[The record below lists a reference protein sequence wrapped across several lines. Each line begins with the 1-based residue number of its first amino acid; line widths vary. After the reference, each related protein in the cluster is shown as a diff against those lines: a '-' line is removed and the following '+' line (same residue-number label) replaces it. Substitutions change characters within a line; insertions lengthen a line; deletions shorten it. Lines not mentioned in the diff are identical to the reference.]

1 MPTVDNLDIQIS
13 TSLKN
18 SDKMLDN
25 LIKKLGTVSSSLSKV
40 GGSTSKV
47 SSGMQNISNTTT
59 KTTKSFKGLAS
70 AFGKFYAS
78 YFLVIRGIKA
88 LYKSIEGTADYIE
101 AFNYFE
107 VSFNKIANEWKQDF
121 SKFGYES
128 AEEYAKSFTER
139 ANDTLSKLSGV
150 QVSVGADGKGLLTET
165 GMKNLGLNI
174 QEITQ
179 YASQLA
185 SVTNSIGQTGEVS
198 LRASNAFTKLA
209 GDISSLFNQDYSAVA
224 KNLQSG
230 LIGQS
235 RALYKYGIDITNATL
250 QTYAYNL
257 GIKKQVSEMTQAE
270 KMQLRMIAILDQS
283 KVSWGDLANTIN
295 SPSNMIRQLKNNLKE
310 AGIVL
315 GQLFI
320 PLLSKVL
327 PILNGVTIAIKRLL
341 GNIAGF
347 LGIEIDFS
355 SFGQGGT
362 DLEDTFD
369 GVSDSLDGVAESAKK
384 AKAGLRGFDELKT
397 INMPSGSG
405 ANSGLGGAIDL
416 TNEII
421 KATEE
426 YEKVWQEAYD
436 KMEQRAQKF
445 ADMISKYLN
454 PFESLFKNIKKGDWF
469 AVGEDVSGIANNIF
483 DLLNLAFE
491 KTDWDGLGTNVG
503 NFISGLLSN
512 AFNGL
517 PKVANLISNSIIA
530 INTFLSSVINST
542 DWYNLTQSFVTGIT
556 GFIKNLQIGEI
567 MNSITDLINS
577 ITDATVSILDYIADN
592 PKDFADLMFTLALA
606 IIELLVS
613 SLQQISSVTANALG
627 EVISTLFTN
636 AFEKAEKTRKNG
648 TKIGKSLSNILKE
661 ATNSLE
667 KGNFKEWAKE
677 KFSKLFTSAI
687 ETMKIHGNVLA
698 QPFLPAVENVKE
710 TFNEVNETIKKT
722 FKNAGLEVIDF
733 KDLLDKTPMF
743 VKVTVDSIKDK
754 GKEQYDKLVNWWNS
768 KPALS
773 NITFTLSNLL
783 QSVKDAWNTVKNW
796 WKNNVKLT
804 IPKLNFKVTYKDTK
818 NSLEKAVVKAIG
830 LKGWPS
836 FEFYETGGF
845 PKSADLFWANE
856 NGVPEL
862 VGTMGGKTAVAS
874 GMEITGIKDA
884 IYSTGQQEANLM
896 GTMVGLLRII
906 ADKEFGLTDSEI
918 GRSAQRYAKDY
929 FNRTGNEAYSF

>member
-47 SSGMQNISNTTT
+47 SSGMKNISNTTT

-101 AFNYFE
+101 AFNYYTVAMGKVASKWDKNWASYGDENARNYSNSFVKTMNKTFE
-107 VSFNKIANEWKQDF
+107 
-121 SKFGYES
+121 
-128 AEEYAKSFTER
+128 
-139 ANDTLSKLSGV
+139 KLSGV
-150 QVSVGADGKGLLTET
+150 QYDPSKGLISER
-165 GMKNLGLNI
+165 GIKNLGLNI
-174 QEITQ
+174 KEVTQ
-179 YASQLA
+179 YAAQLVSMMDA
-185 SVTNSIGQTGEVS
+185 VGQKGEVT
-198 LRASNAFTKLA
+198 LATTDALTRLA
-209 GDISSLFNQDYSAVA
+209 GDLSSLYNIDYSSAATNIRSV
-224 KNLQSG
+224 LM
-230 LIGQS
+230 GQS
-235 RALYKYGIDITNATL
+235 RAGYKFGWDTTAASL
-250 QTYAYNL
+250 QALADSLNL
-257 GIKKQVSEMTQAE
+257 GKAVSEMTQME
-270 KMQLRMIAILDQS
+270 KQQLRILKILQDS
-283 KVSWGDLANTIN
+283 RVAWGDQANTIN
-295 SPSNMIRQLKNNLKE
+295 NYANQIRLLKNNLKE

-327 PILNGVTIAIKRLL
+327 PIINGVTIAIKRLF
-341 GNIAGF
+341 GNIAGI
-347 LGIEIDFS
+347 LGIELKAEDIS
-355 SFGQGGT
+355 SGFQES
-362 DLEDTFD
+362 EDIFD

-426 YEKVWQEAYD
+426 YKKVWDEAYD

-483 DLLNLAFE
+483 DLLNFAFE

-542 DWYNLTQSFVTGIT
+542 DWYNLTQSFVTGIA

-567 MNSITDLINS
+567 VSSITDLITS
-577 ITDATVSILDYIADN
+577 IINATAQIINYIATN
-592 PKDFADLMFTLALA
+592 PKDFADLLFNLALA
-606 IIELLVS
+606 LVELFVASFEQVIEVGSYSLTRTFLLLIEN
-613 SLQQISSVTANALG
+613 SLGA
-627 EVISTLFTN
+627 
-636 AFEKAEKTRKNG
+636 AEKNKDSG
-648 TKIGKSLSNILKE
+648 IKVGKSIRNILEEGIK
-661 ATNSLE
+661 SL
-667 KGNFKEWAKE
+667 GNGSFKEWLKEKLSNLITNAIKTMKVHGNIFAELFRPTIKSAKE
-677 KFSKLFTSAI
+677 
-687 ETMKIHGNVLA
+687 N
-698 QPFLPAVENVKE
+698 
-710 TFNEVNETIKKT
+710 FNELEEVIRKT
-722 FKNAGLEVIDF
+722 FEKSGLEFYDF
-733 KDLLDKTPMF
+733 KNLLDKNPLSIS
-743 VKVTVDSIKDK
+743 VLIESIKDK
-754 GKEQYDKLVNWWNS
+754 TKEQYDKLVDWWNQ
-768 KPALS
+768 KPKLS
-773 NITFTLSNLL
+773 DVKFTLSNLL
-783 QSVKDAWNTVKNW
+783 QSVKDAWNSVKNW
-796 WKNNVKLT
+796 WNKNVKLT
-804 IPKLNFKVTYKDTK
+804 IPKLNFKVTYKDAK

-918 GRSAQRYAKDY
+918 GKSAQRYAKDY